1 MAKNYRVTNSF
12 DNDERNKC
20 VDIIQTFDGKFRY
33 QEWRRDSEDLHGWFL
48 LQDSQPLT
56 FDSEAD
62 AVKSATEA
70 VVWFQGYGQ

>member
-12 DNDERNKC
+12 DNDERNNC

-62 AVKSATEA
+62 AVKSAMKS
-70 VVWFQGYGQ
+70 VVWFQGYEK